1 MRAER
6 LVALLFTLH
15 RKRAGTVGELANELG
30 VTERTL
36 RRDLAALREAGVP
49 LWSEPGRHG
58 GVRLV
63 DGWRSRL
70 DGLTSREAVALLA
83 LDVPD
88 ALAGLGLG
96 TAVAAAH
103 AKVSASMPAQ
113 LQEQARTVAGRFHLD
128 AQAWFRSPD
137 DAAALPAV
145 AKAVW
150 TQRRLDVRYR
160 RRDKVTRRTL
170 DPMGLVLKAG
180 VWYLVAR
187 VDETLRTYRV
197 SRLEAVA
204 ETGETFERPAEF
216 SLADWWRT
224 SSAEFEK
231 MPLPLRVT
239 ARLDSAAVRA
249 MRRVFGE
256 EQVNEVLVSLSPPD
270 DNGWVVAEFTLEGKE
285 VAVGQLTA
293 LGPGVEVVAPPE
305 IRAAVAD
312 FGRALA
318 ERNQVREGNH
328 EGI

>member
-15 RKRAGTVGELANELG
+15 RKRAGTVGELADELG

-49 LWSEPGRHG
+49 LWSEPGRYG
-58 GVRLV
+58 GIRLV

-103 AKVSASMPAQ
+103 AKVSASMPAE

-128 AQAWFRSPD
+128 ASAWFSSPD

-150 TQRRLDVRYR
+150 TQQRLDVRYR

-170 DPMGLVLKAG
+170 DPLGLVLKAG

-187 VDETLRTYRV
+187 VDADLRTYRV

-204 ETGETFERPAEF
+204 ETGETFTRPEEF
-216 SLADWWRT
+216 SLADWWRA

-231 MPLPLRVT
+231 MPLPLKVT
-239 ARLDSAAVRA
+239 ARLDRSAAGA
-249 MRRVFGE
+249 LRRVFGPE
-256 EQVNEVLVSLSPPD
+256 HVNEVLVSLGPKD
-270 DNGWVVAEFTLEGKE
+270 DDGWAEAEFAMEGKE
-285 VAVGQLTA
+285 VAVGQLVS
-293 LGPGVEVVAPPE
+293 LGPGVEVLTPPE
-305 IRAAVAD
+305 IRAAVAE
-312 FGRALA
+312 FGQALA
-318 ERNQVREGNH
+318 ERNKDQR
-328 EGI
+328 